1 MQMPRVI
8 RNVYVLFVVLVGW
21 VMFRAESLEYALQ
34 FLGIMFG
41 LQGISAQP
49 LTIWQFTSSAMLL
62 MIIVATILAYPIW
75 PRVKQAWLRA
85 MEPGKKLLVDDLVR
99 AAYVGIVMVLSLATM
114 ATGQQNPFLY
124 FRF

>member
-1 MQMPRVI
+1 
-8 RNVYVLFVVLVGW
+8 
-21 VMFRAESLEYALQ
+21 
-34 FLGIMFG
+34 
-41 LQGISAQP
+41 
-49 LTIWQFTSSAMLL
+49 MLL

-75 PRVKQAWLRA
+75 PRVKQAWPRA
-85 MEPGKKLLVDDLVR
+85 MEPGKKLLVGDLAR